1 MNDFTEIL
9 KTVIDAKPF
18 DGSIRAL
25 ARKIRVNHSHLSRTL
40 SGERSLSPKVIGR
53 VARLLPEAEAEDL
66 IKAYLRQIAAEIAQ
80 THRRKPVTIV

>member
-1 MNDFTEIL
+1 MNDFAELL
-9 KTVIDAKPF
+9 KRVVDRSPF

-40 SGERSLSPKVIGR
+40 TGDRSLSPNVVGR
-53 VARLLPEAEAEDL
+53 VARLLPETEAEDL

-80 THRRKPVTIV
+80 AHRHKPVTID